1 MFKAAPTNIFVLM
14 IDQLTVGSSQR
25 MAPFTLH
32 TENHHAD
39 LVSLSYVEHF

>member
-14 IDQLTVGSSQR
+14 IDQLTVCKVKGAIR
-25 MAPFTLH
+25 CDEP

-39 LVSLSYVEHF
+39 LVSLSYVEIF